1 MQENLVQKIVE
12 EVLQQ
17 VLKNQPSLQH
27 DHKIPV
33 GVSARHVHLAQTEVE
48 QLFGENYQLTPKFEL
63 SQPGQFAAE
72 ETVVIAG
79 PKGSIERVRILG
91 PARSLSQVEVSFTD
105 AIKLGVTPP
114 LRISGDVK
122 GSSPITLIGPRGS
135 VVLKEGLIVAKAHIH
150 MTPADST
157 RLQVKDGQSVQIKL
171 DGVRP
176 IILSDVMIRVSER
189 YRLEMHIDTDEANAG
204 LIKQGTFAEIIQA
217 PSSTQQ
223 AAQPVVQQAVS
234 LPELPESKAT
244 YHFTK
249 KLLSQVE
256 VAAIP
261 EPEIIVSK
269 KTIVT
274 ALAHDKIRELNKTLT
289 VNKE

>member
-17 VLKNQPSLQH
+17 VLKNQPSSQH
-27 DHKIPV
+27 DGKIPV
-33 GVSARHVHLAQTEVE
+33 GVSARHVHLAQAEVE

-91 PARSLSQVEVSFTD
+91 PARSLSQVEISWTD
-105 AIKLGVTPP
+105 AMKLGVKPP
-114 LRISGDVK
+114 LRISGDIK
-122 GSSPITLIGPRGS
+122 GSSPVTLIGPKGS
-135 VVLKEGLIVAKAHIH
+135 VVLNEGLIIAQAHIH
-150 MTPADST
+150 MSPADSA
-157 RLQVKDGQSVQIKL
+157 RFQVVDGQSVQIKVE
-171 DGVRP
+171 GIRP
-176 IILSDVMIRVSER
+176 IILSNVVIRVSER

-204 LIKQGTFAEIIQA
+204 LIQQGTFAEIVN
-217 PSSTQQ
+217 
-223 AAQPVVQQAVS
+223 AQVKGQMNVQELSPVISQVEKPLSYQ
-234 LPELPESKAT
+234 
-244 YHFTK
+244 FDK

-256 VAAIP
+256 VL
-261 EPEIIVSK
+261 EIEAQEIVVPK

-274 ALAHDKIRELNKTLT
+274 ALAYDKIRELNKTLT
-289 VNKE
+289 IRSE

>member
-17 VLKNQPSLQH
+17 VLKNQPSPQH
-27 DHKIPV
+27 DGKIPI
-33 GVSARHVHLAQTEVE
+33 GVSARHVHLAQAEVE

-91 PARSLSQVEVSFTD
+91 PARSLSQVEISWTD
-105 AIKLGVTPP
+105 AMKLGVKPP
-114 LRISGDVK
+114 LRVSGDIK
-122 GSSPITLIGPRGS
+122 GSSPVTLIGPKGS
-135 VVLKEGLIVAKAHIH
+135 VVLNEGLIIAQAHIH
-150 MTPADST
+150 MSPADSA
-157 RLQVKDGQSVQIKL
+157 RFQVADGQSVQIKVE
-171 DGVRP
+171 GIRP
-176 IILSDVMIRVSER
+176 IILSNVIIRVSER

-204 LIKQGTFAEIIQA
+204 LIQQGAFAEMVNAQA
-217 PSSTQQ
+217 NEQMNIKELP
-223 AAQPVVQQAVS
+223 PVVSQADKPS
-234 LPELPESKAT
+234 I
-244 YHFTK
+244 YHFDK

-256 VAAIP
+256 VL
-261 EPEIIVSK
+261 EIEAKEIVVPK

-274 ALAHDKIRELNKTLT
+274 ALAYDKIRELNKTLT
-289 VNKE
+289 IRSSN

>member
-27 DHKIPV
+27 DHQIPV

-48 QLFGENYQLTPKFEL
+48 QLFGQNYQLTPKFEL

-105 AIKLGVTPP
+105 AIKLGVAPP

-122 GSSPITLIGPRGS
+122 GSSPITLIGPKGS

-150 MTPADST
+150 MTPADSA
-157 RLQVKDGQSVQIKL
+157 RLQVKDGQSVQVKL
-171 DGVRP
+171 SGIRP
-176 IILSDVMIRVSER
+176 IILSDVIIRVSER

-204 LIKQGTFAEIIQA
+204 LIKQGAFAEIVQAQSIEQA
-217 PSSTQQ
+217 P
-223 AAQPVVQQAVS
+223 QPVMQPTIPS
-234 LPELPESKAT
+234 PEQKSV

-249 KLLSQVE
+249 KLLSQVQ
-256 VAAIP
+256 VAAI
-261 EPEIIVSK
+261 EEQEIVVSK

-289 VNKE
+289 IV

>member
-17 VLKNQPSLQH
+17 VLKNQPSPQH
-27 DHKIPV
+27 DGKIPI
-33 GVSARHVHLAQTEVE
+33 GVSARHVHLAQAEVE

-91 PARSLSQVEVSFTD
+91 PARSLSQVEISWTD
-105 AIKLGVTPP
+105 AMKLGVKPP
-114 LRISGDVK
+114 LRVSGDIK
-122 GSSPITLIGPRGS
+122 GSSPVTLIGPKGS
-135 VVLKEGLIVAKAHIH
+135 VVLNEGLIIAQAHIH
-150 MTPADST
+150 MSPADSA
-157 RLQVKDGQSVQIKL
+157 RFQVADGQSVQIKVE
-171 DGVRP
+171 GIRP
-176 IILSDVMIRVSER
+176 IILSNVIIRVSER

-204 LIKQGTFAEIIQA
+204 LIQQGAFAEIVNAQA
-217 PSSTQQ
+217 NEQMNVKELP
-223 AAQPVVQQAVS
+223 PVVSQVDKPS
-234 LPELPESKAT
+234 I
-244 YHFTK
+244 YHFDK

-256 VAAIP
+256 VL
-261 EPEIIVSK
+261 EIEAKEIVVPK

-274 ALAHDKIRELNKTLT
+274 ALAYDKIRELNKTLT
-289 VNKE
+289 IRSSN

>member
-27 DHKIPV
+27 DNKIPV
-33 GVSARHVHLAQTEVE
+33 GVSARHVHLAQSEVE

-105 AIKLGVTPP
+105 AIKLGLTPP

-122 GSSPITLIGPRGS
+122 GSSPITLIGPKGS

-150 MTPADST
+150 MTPADSA
-157 RLQVKDGQSVQIKL
+157 RLQVEDGQSVQVKL
-171 DGVRP
+171 AGIRP
-176 IILSDVMIRVSER
+176 IILSDVIIRVSDR

-204 LIKQGTFAEIIQA
+204 LIKQGTLAEIVQA
-217 PSSTQQ
+217 QSIEQTSVQT
-223 AAQPVVQQAVS
+223 AQPVVQTATQ
-234 LPELPESKAT
+234 LPEQKSV
-244 YHFTK
+244 YHYTK
-249 KLLSQVE
+249 KLLSQVQ
-256 VAAIP
+256 VAAIT
-261 EPEIIVSK
+261 EQEIVVSK

-274 ALAHDKIRELNKTLT
+274 ALAYDKIRELNKTLT
-289 VNKE
+289 INKE